1 MNIFELTGEGYLTDC
16 NVRCR
21 GCQPPIVNRAPGY
34 IYIVLIGGLEH
45 VLFFHSIG
53 NFIIPT
59 DEAIFF
65 RGVETTNQYSE
76 EYVNSSHKQMIFLG
90 MSRVSDW
97 MGDLILEEYVAIKN
111 ANAYGVLHMIQFLI
125 YNYIYYIYIN
135 ILSIY
140 IYII

>member
-1 MNIFELTGEGYLTDC
+1 MSGMSTTHSQQSSGI
-16 NVRCR
+16 
-21 GCQPPIVNRAPGY
+21 Y

-97 MGDLILEEYVAIKN
+97 MGGLILEEYVAIKN

-125 YNYIYYIYIN
+125 YNYIYYIYI
-135 ILSIY
+135 
-140 IYII
+140 

>member
-34 IYIVLIGGLEH
+34 IYIYSADWWFGTCFI
-45 VLFFHSIG
+45 FHSIG

-97 MGDLILEEYVAIKN
+97 MGGLILEEYVAIKN

-125 YNYIYYIYIN
+125 YNYIYYIYI
-135 ILSIY
+135 
-140 IYII
+140 